1 MVIQIA
7 PYADAHRFPLVSGG
21 QVGKGISPSRGR
33 GLVTFQSDD
42 AYSRAPQTQNP
53 RKGVPKNQPVSDH
66 GEPEGDQVRNQ
77 WLG

>member
-7 PYADAHRFPLVSGG
+7 PYADAHRFPLVSVGLI
-21 QVGKGISPSRGR
+21 GKGISPSRGR
-33 GLVTFQSDD
+33 GRVTIQLGD
-42 AYSRAPQTQNP
+42 ANSRAPQTQNP

-77 WLG
+77 GLG